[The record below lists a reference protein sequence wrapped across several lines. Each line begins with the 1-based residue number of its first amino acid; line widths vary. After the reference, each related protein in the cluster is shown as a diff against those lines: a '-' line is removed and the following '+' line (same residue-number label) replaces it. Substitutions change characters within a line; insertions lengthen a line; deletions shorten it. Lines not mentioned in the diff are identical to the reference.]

1 MRRIQGREKEKMKI
15 ALCDDQKIVLEE
27 LQEWIE
33 KYFISNQLQAEVLT
47 FSKPSEMFQYMNTE
61 SVDLIFLDLVF
72 ENEEEDGIKWAKRIK
87 TQYPNAVIIILTA
100 YENRYKEG
108 FEARA
113 FRFMTKPIIEQE
125 LFEYLKVALEE
136 LQMTEHITLMR
147 RGIMHNIMF
156 RDVLYFTAQA
166 GGSEMWT
173 RKDMFYCDESLLH
186 WESNVPSNMFFRCH
200 SKYLVNLSHVMHY
213 DNHVLTLINGEKI
226 PVSRRRW
233 KDFQIA
239 YMKYD
244 TGMK

>member
-1 MRRIQGREKEKMKI
+1 MKI
-15 ALCDDQKIVLEE
+15 ALCDDNKIFLAE

-33 KYFISNQLQAEVLT
+33 KYYHLRQLQADLFS
-47 FSKPSEMFQYMNTE
+47 FSKPSELFQYMNTE
-61 SVDLIFLDLVF
+61 NVDIIFLDLEF
-72 ENEEEDGIKWAKRIK
+72 GSETEDGIVWAKRIK
-87 TQYPNAVIIILTA
+87 AQHPNAIIIILTA

-108 FEARA
+108 FEAKA
-113 FRFMTKPIIEQE
+113 FRFMTKPIIEKE
-125 LFEYLKVALEE
+125 LFEYLKVAMEE
-136 LQMTEHITLMR
+136 LQLTEHITLIR
-147 RGIMHNIMF
+147 RGIKHNIMI

-186 WESNVPSNMFFRCH
+186 WEKELPSNMFFRCH
-200 SKYLVNLSHVMHY
+200 SKYLINLSHVMHY

-233 KDFQIA
+233 KEFQIA

-244 TGMK
+244 TSDIFRGITLK